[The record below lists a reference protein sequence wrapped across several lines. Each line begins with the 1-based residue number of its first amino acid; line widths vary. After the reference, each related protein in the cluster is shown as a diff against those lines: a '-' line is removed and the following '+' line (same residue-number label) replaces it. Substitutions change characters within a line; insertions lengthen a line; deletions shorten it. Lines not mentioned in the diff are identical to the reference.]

1 MMIKTRLLS
10 VLLLLLGTTL
20 GHASER
26 LTLLT
31 ESYPPFNMSIDDR
44 NFARGDGVDGMS
56 TDIVREMMKRVDM
69 EYSLTL
75 RFPWSR
81 VYNLAL
87 NKTNFGVFSTARSA
101 EREELFKWVGPI
113 VENDYVVF
121 SLPGKNI
128 RIKSIDDLKK
138 YRVGVYKDDY
148 VSHVLKA
155 KGVKVIEALKDSY
168 NATKLAEGR
177 IDLWASGSLSGPYS
191 ADQVGVT
198 GLQQVFLVES
208 KGLYLAMN
216 SGTSDH
222 IVDKLQSALNQMKK
236 DGTVEGIYDNYR

>member
-1 MMIKTRLLS
+1 MIKTRLLS
-10 VLLLLLGTTL
+10 VLILVLGTTL

-44 NFARGDGVDGMS
+44 NFARGDGIDGMS
-56 TDIVREMMKRVDM
+56 TDIVREMMKRADM
-69 EYSLTL
+69 EYSLSL

-155 KGVKVIEALKDSY
+155 HGVKVIEALKDSY
-168 NATKLAEGR
+168 NATKLTEGR
-177 IDLWASGSLSGPYS
+177 IDLWASGSLSGPYN

-222 IVDKLQSALNQMKK
+222 VVDKLQSALNQMKK
-236 DGTVEGIYDNYR
+236 DGTVEGIYDHYR